1 MGRSLARI
9 VVLLAAPALL
19 GGCLQMAP
27 RSSVA
32 FQPTAERE
40 VRYAAEVALAIKED
54 RRDEVSEAA
63 ANGRLVLPQMPEV
76 WASSPG
82 AAPIAEGVRE
92 QVVLD
97 ELGSAAASVG
107 IAPQA
112 AACAGAAAKRADH
125 AIPCGRVWPGAGP
138 ALPALFPQ
146 RSPPPWDRPAPRK
159 DRRSTP
165 LSAPSRSTGG
175 TEGPA

>member
-82 AAPIAEGVRE
+82 AAPIAGGVRE

-97 ELGSAAASVG
+97 ELGYAAASVG

-125 AIPCGRVWPGAGP
+125 AIPCGRAWPGAGP
-138 ALPALFPQ
+138 ALPALFPATVAPAMGPPGSAEGPPVD
-146 RSPPPWDRPAPRK
+146 SPERPVAL
-159 DRRSTP
+159 DRRN
-165 LSAPSRSTGG
+165 
-175 TEGPA
+175 